1 MGTPFLGVGCD
12 DGCAE
17 IVGDRDGFEL
27 GLVVGRDV
35 VGRGVGRFVCLKVGF
50 IVGELVGLYV
60 G

>member
-1 MGTPFLGVGCD
+1 MGAPFLGVGCD

-17 IVGDRDGFEL
+17 IVGDRDGFED

-35 VGRGVGRFVCLKVGF
+35 VGRGVGRFGCLRVGF